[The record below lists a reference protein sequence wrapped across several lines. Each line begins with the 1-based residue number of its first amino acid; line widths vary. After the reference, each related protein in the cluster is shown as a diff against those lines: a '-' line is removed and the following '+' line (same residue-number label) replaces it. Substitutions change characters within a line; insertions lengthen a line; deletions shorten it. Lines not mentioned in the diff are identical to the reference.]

1 MKDIYDIKPALE
13 MGPDWRWWV
22 WGLAALGAAAA
33 VLLAWW
39 WWRRRRK
46 ADGAPD
52 SAPAI
57 CPEDEAI
64 AELDRLAAEIGIGG
78 KLFYFRLSAIA
89 RRYVERR
96 FTLPAEEMTLE
107 ELLPVVDQ
115 LPVDRE
121 LREEFKALCRR
132 CEPIKFAD
140 APAREDDMA
149 RDLVFAR
156 EFVKRTSPAAVEA
169 APNGKAG

>member
-1 MKDIYDIKPALE
+1 MNDIYDIKPALE

-22 WGLAALGAAAA
+22 WGLVALGVAAA
-33 VLLAWW
+33 VLLAWR

-57 CPEDEAI
+57 SPQEEALV
-64 AELDRLAAEIGIGG
+64 ELDRLASDPRTDG
-78 KLFYFRLSAIA
+78 KRFYFRLSAVV

-96 FTLPAEEMTLE
+96 FNLPAEEMTLE
-107 ELLPVVDQ
+107 ELLPGVER
-115 LPVDRE
+115 LPVDRA
-121 LREEFKALCRR
+121 LRERFKALCRR

-140 APAREDDMA
+140 APARQDWMTQ
-149 RDLVFAR
+149 DLAFAT
-156 EFVKRTSPAAVEA
+156 EFVKRTTPAATEA
-169 APNGKAG
+169 APDNRKR

>member
-22 WGLAALGAAAA
+22 WGLVALGVAAA

-57 CPEDEAI
+57 CPEEEAL

-107 ELLPVVDQ
+107 ELLPGVDR

-121 LREEFKALCRR
+121 LRDGFKALCQR

-140 APAREDDMA
+140 APAREDGMA
-149 RDLVFAR
+149 RDLAFAR
-156 EFVKRTSPAAVEA
+156 EFVKRTTPAAVEA